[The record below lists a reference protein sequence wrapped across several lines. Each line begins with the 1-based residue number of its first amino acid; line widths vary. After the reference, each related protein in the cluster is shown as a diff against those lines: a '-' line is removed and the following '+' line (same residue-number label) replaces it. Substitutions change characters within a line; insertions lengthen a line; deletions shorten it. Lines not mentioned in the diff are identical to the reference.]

1 MVKAAMFSTASDA
14 GLSVQHKFD
23 VGSAPGNNAMKIHR
37 EVLSLAGR
45 GRDTRV
51 PQTFERGMPAKTG

>member
-23 VGSAPGNNAMKIHR
+23 VGECTGQQCNEDTPGSAFIGGKR
-37 EVLSLAGR
+37 S
-45 GRDTRV
+45 
-51 PQTFERGMPAKTG
+51 

>member
-1 MVKAAMFSTASDA
+1 VKAAMFSTASDA

-23 VGSAPGNNAMKIHR
+23 VGESTDAMKIHR

-51 PQTFERGMPAKTG
+51 PQTFERDMPAKTG